1 MPADDPRA
9 TDQARLRALHAG
21 GAEQRIPTP
30 PAPGSAT
37 RMTDE
42 AMSRARDLRS
52 TRVPY
57 LQVARRVMD
66 ELFGPAHE
74 RRFAVRYWSGATEW
88 PADGRVPP
96 FTIVLRA
103 PWTLRR
109 MFWPPTE
116 LALVE
121 AFVRGDVDL
130 EGDLVAA
137 AEIAP
142 LLAERLRSPRRLA
155 RLAALLLQLPG
166 GPPMEG
172 AATSPTAT
180 VGAATG
186 LAGRRHSRTRD
197 ASAIRRHYDVGNDFY
212 GLWLD
217 AERVYSCGYFP
228 TGDEDI
234 HAAQRAKLDLICRK
248 LRLRP
253 GERLLDIGCGW
264 GGLVRHAARHY
275 GVEALGIT
283 LSPAQAEYAVARIAD
298 EGIADCCRV
307 EVRDYRDLPA
317 DAVFDKVASVGMFE
331 HVGRAQLPPYFRAAL
346 RLTRPG
352 GLFLNHG
359 IVSLA
364 DARARDA
371 DGPPRRLWGKG
382 KFMDRYVFPDG
393 ELVPLAVALVTAE
406 GAGFETRDIESLREH
421 YALTLRHW
429 VRRLETRADEAVRL
443 VGPETYRVWR
453 LYMAASA
460 HAFATAQIG
469 VVQVL
474 FAKLDAAGRCPL
486 PRTRTDLLPS
496 TDGRIFR
503 EPAGPVLLSSFSPET
518 PSP

>member
-1 MPADDPRA
+1 MTRAADHARPRA
-9 TDQARLRALHAG
+9 PHAG
-21 GAEQRIPTP
+21 GAEREIPTP

-37 RMTDE
+37 PMTD
-42 AMSRARDLRS
+42 AAISRALDLRS

-57 LQVARRVMD
+57 LHVARRAMD

-74 RRFAVRYWSGATEW
+74 RRFAVRYWSGAVDR
-88 PADGRVPP
+88 PADGWGPP

-116 LALVE
+116 LALTE
-121 AFVRGDVDL
+121 AFVRGDVDV
-130 EGDLVAA
+130 EGDLAAA

-142 LLAERLRSPRRLA
+142 LLAERLRSPRRLG

-166 GPPMEG
+166 GPPRAG
-172 AATSPTAT
+172 AATSPTTAA
-180 VGAATG
+180 GADG
-186 LAGRRHSRTRD
+186 LAGRRHSRARD

-234 HAAQRAKLDLICRK
+234 HAAQWAKLDLICRK
-248 LRLRP
+248 LRLQP

-275 GVEALGIT
+275 GIEALGIT

-298 EGIADCCRV
+298 EGMTDRCRV

-331 HVGRAQLPPYFRAAL
+331 HVGHRQLPTYFRAAL

-364 DARARDA
+364 DACARDA

-382 KFMDRYVFPDG
+382 KFLDRYVFPDG
-393 ELVPLAVALVTAE
+393 ELVPLAAALVAAE
-406 GAGFETRDIESLREH
+406 SAGFETRDVESLREH

-429 VRRLETRADEAVRL
+429 VRRLEARADDAVRL
-443 VGPETYRVWR
+443 VGATTYRVWR

-469 VVQVL
+469 VAQML
-474 FAKLDAAGRCPL
+474 LARPDAAGGCRL
-486 PRTRTDLLPS
+486 PRTRAHLFASSDRAASHDGAGHALPWS
-496 TDGRIFR
+496 
-503 EPAGPVLLSSFSPET
+503 LSPES